1 MMTQSPEATLLRSLF
16 DAAVAAAQPALCL
29 PPHLPSPP
37 RGRTLVIGAGKAA
50 AAMAQA
56 VEAHW
61 PATAPLSGL
70 VITPYGHALPTTR
83 IAVAEAAHPVPDAAG
98 LQATAQMRGLLQG
111 LSADDLVLCLIS
123 GGGSALMVAPL
134 PGITLETKQA
144 VNRALLASG
153 ATIDEMNCL
162 RRHLSAVKGGRLAAA
177 CAPARLVTLA
187 ISDVPGD
194 GLATIASGPTVG
206 DPTTLA
212 MAQAVLDRY
221 AIPLPAAARAAMTES
236 LKPGDPRLGQA
247 MVIASPQL
255 ALQAAANAA
264 RAQGLPAHILSD
276 ALEAESRDMGR
287 MLAAIARQVALRGQ
301 PFTAPCVILSGGES
315 TVTLRGGA
323 PGLGGR
329 NVECLLAMGLA
340 LNGLPG
346 VHALAAD
353 TDGTDG
359 AAPVAGAV
367 IGPDLIARAAAE
379 GLALRAELD
388 AHNAHTVFAR
398 LDAQVITGPTHTN
411 VNDFRAILI
420 LESPKH
426 DA

>member
-1 MMTQSPEATLLRSLF
+1 
-16 DAAVAAAQPALCL
+16 
-29 PPHLPSPP
+29 
-37 RGRTLVIGAGKAA
+37 
-50 AAMAQA
+50 
-56 VEAHW
+56 
-61 PATAPLSGL
+61 
-70 VITPYGHALPTTR
+70 
-83 IAVAEAAHPVPDAAG
+83 
-98 LQATAQMRGLLQG
+98 
-111 LSADDLVLCLIS
+111 
-123 GGGSALMVAPL
+123 MVAPL

-212 MAQAVLDRY
+212 MAHAVLDRY

-247 MVIASPQL
+247 VVIASPQL
-255 ALQAAANAA
+255 ALQAAAHAA

-301 PFTAPCVILSGGES
+301 PFAAPCVILSGGES
-315 TVTLRGGA
+315 TVTLRGAA

-388 AHNAHTVFAR
+388 AHNAHNVFAR

-420 LESPKH
+420 TG
-426 DA
+426 DARP